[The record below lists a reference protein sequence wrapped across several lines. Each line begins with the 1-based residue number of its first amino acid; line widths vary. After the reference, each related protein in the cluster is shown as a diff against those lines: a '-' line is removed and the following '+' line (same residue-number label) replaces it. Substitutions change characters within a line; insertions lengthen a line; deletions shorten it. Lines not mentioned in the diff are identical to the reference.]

1 MNRLDYYESTETKG
15 IKILANKE
23 SFFKYKSNT
32 SLHSFVTRPA
42 YGYVLERDCLKLSSG
57 TEVCGEV
64 YLDDV
69 DKRFFLKIIACLP
82 KWENCVCPLSLKING
97 QLIYDNNEAFF
108 EQVCL
113 GWPALYVKVP
123 DGVLTTG
130 KNIITVKADRGLYL
144 SELSFV
150 TYPKIQEFEQ
160 VSIKKHVRKGDRF
173 AVAVKDS
180 KLKFKQIKNNV
191 NCEFLGSSYY
201 KDLLILSFTA
211 GKEGDMECLVEF
223 FDVTVNLDMPKVVS
237 NEDRFIVGSD
247 SDDHR
252 QDDSDE
258 TSFIIETLVLS
269 DMGEF
274 IQIRPKFSRTYYKL
288 LSKEGFKELVD
299 FMTKFGVK
307 YGVSD
312 DYDAFVRYLPD
323 INPEMFFGF
332 HIHEPYLFLNDVL
345 TDKHIMK
352 NGFIEE
358 TKRIE
363 KAQSFGESKRIFL
376 DVLKKSI
383 KNFSKPVGQTSFG
396 CPSLL
401 LVHEAEVGIDRMT
414 IEPATC
420 INLLTGAA
428 RTVDVKSWGA
438 HLPPDWYFGTPV
450 DIVKANKY
458 RLAMQ
463 YLYLNG
469 ASYVYAENSLF
480 KTNAFERCDWE
491 SEYCKIM
498 RQYQRDFNDYTL
510 THQRKGRLVVD
521 KAIVYGR
528 NEFIMWKVNDRVAEL
543 KEPKDWDSNVWYK
556 WNNAHQVAWN
566 ASEAWLPPSDNQY
579 VCENI
584 SNKKL
589 FAGTPYGNVDIV
601 SVEKDLSKYNALV
614 FLGWNT
620 MGDDLIEKL
629 KDYVYNGGTL
639 MISYAHFNYTDRND
653 QEMTFP
659 ESSNIK
665 EFIGIDI
672 NESATIGRTVDFDGK
687 EFKFESNL
695 RIVTGESCGAKAI
708 CFDDNGNGVIYKNQ
722 YGKGRVYF
730 LAFKDYIKEEKEIA
744 ILSHLMKLIGN
755 EGDSFC
761 DNHNVSFTVREDG
774 DKYYISV
781 LNMNCFS
788 SDVQEFNI
796 DFRGSKI
803 SGKIKVGEILDFMI
817 GK

>member
-15 IKILANKE
+15 IKILADEE

-42 YGYVLERDCLKLSSG
+42 YGYVLERDCLELSSG

-64 YLDDV
+64 YLDDI

-130 KNIITVKADRGLYL
+130 KNIITVKADGGLYL

-211 GKEGDMECLVEF
+211 GNEGDMECLAEF

-363 KAQSFGESKRIFL
+363 KAQSFGESKQIFL

-401 LVHEAEVGIDRMT
+401 LVHEAEAGIDRMT
-414 IEPATC
+414 IEPAAC

-428 RTVDVKSWGA
+428 RAVDVKSWGA

-510 THQRKGRLVVD
+510 THQRKGKLVVD

-528 NEFIMWKVNDRVAEL
+528 NEFIMWKMNDRVAEL

-556 WNNAHQVAWN
+556 WDNTHQVAWN

-601 SVEKDLSKYNALV
+601 SVEKDLSKYNTLV

-730 LAFKDYIKEEKEIA
+730 LAFKDYIKEEKEIT

-796 DFRGSKI
+796 DFMGRKI
-803 SGKIKVGEILDFMI
+803 SGKIKVGEILDFVI
-817 GK
+817 EK